1 MSCGCI
7 CSHAA
12 LSLWLW
18 NMWWGLVGL
27 LVLMLVFV
35 WSLGQCSHSCGR
47 GTQWRKV
54 YCKQRLA
61 TGSYRRLSDE
71 ECAGTKPDVHRICI
85 NPDCLLPRLEGGEW
99 SKVCVVCV
107 ANQAKLWEYISY
119 KIFSQPIWGHPWRD
133 KYLINNISAQTMG

>member
-1 MSCGCI
+1 
-7 CSHAA
+7 
-12 LSLWLW
+12 
-18 NMWWGLVGL
+18 
-27 LVLMLVFV
+27 MLVFV

-107 ANQAKLWEYISY
+107 AKLNFGNTFPI
-119 KIFSQPIWGHPWRD
+119 KFSHNLFGD
-133 KYLINNISAQTMG
+133 TLEETNTL